1 MGPLKRQFLWRCVGR
16 GNCMKIWLLTI
27 SLVLVFVAAPSR
39 TLAQDGGGQSLVDQS
54 LRDAMVVAGAGVGG
68 AILGLSTLSF
78 VEEPSEHMKNIL
90 VGGAIGIIAGV
101 GLVAYMQATKSETI
115 YKQNAEL
122 SPLDFGT
129 KQRLAWHQK
138 EHNQIVTTPASQV
151 GYQFSF

>member
-1 MGPLKRQFLWRCVGR
+1 M
-16 GNCMKIWLLTI
+16 I
-27 SLVLVFVAAPSR
+27 
-39 TLAQDGGGQSLVDQS
+39 
-54 LRDAMVVAGAGVGG
+54 VAGAGVGG

-90 VGGAIGIIAGV
+90 VGGAVGIIVGV

-115 YKQNAEL
+115 YKQSAEIDAVNF
-122 SPLDFGT
+122 ST

-138 EHNQIVTTPASQV
+138 EHSLLVTTPASQV